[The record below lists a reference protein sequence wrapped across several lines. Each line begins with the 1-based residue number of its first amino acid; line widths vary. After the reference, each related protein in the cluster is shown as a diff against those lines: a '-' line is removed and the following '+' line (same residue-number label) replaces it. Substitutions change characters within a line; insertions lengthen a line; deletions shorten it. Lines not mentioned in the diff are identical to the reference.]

1 MNVLVVDV
9 GGTSV
14 KILVTGETQDR
25 RFASGRKMTPEQ
37 MVSGVKTLAKGWKY
51 DVVALGYPG
60 VVKDGQPALEPRNL
74 GRGWVG
80 FDYRAAFACPIK
92 IMNDAAMQALGS
104 YREGVMLF
112 LGFGTGLGS
121 AIVSGDAVVPMELA
135 HLSYR
140 NGTYED
146 YVGYRGLREHGKAKW
161 CGHVAFGVARL
172 IEAFHADDVVLG
184 GGNARRLERLP
195 QGCRLGDNS
204 NAFIGGFRMWQTDNR
219 SKSP

>member
-37 MVSGVKTLAKGWKY
+37 MVSGVKNLAKGWKY

-60 VVKDGQPALEPRNL
+60 VVKDGRPALEPRNL

-104 YREGVMLF
+104 YRDGVMLF

-204 NAFIGGFRMWQTDNR
+204 NAFIGGFRMWQNDNR
-219 SKSP
+219 STSP